1 MQPRPSLK
9 QPKLEHL
16 QQSMLSQNI
25 ENILHCSCS
34 ICSCSCSNSLAISE
48 IFFLLMNSSS
58 SDLMSYGTLAI
69 EFLAL
74 KYYTN
79 SLFYQFFLSHPD
91 FFFSLIP
98 SVASFFFPLSFSHS
112 LRCSCFFF
120 SHKPNEMRKK
130 KEKRERPVHE
140 QKN

>member
-34 ICSCSCSNSLAISE
+34 ICSCSCSNSLAISR

-58 SDLMSYGTLAI
+58 SNLMSYCTLAI

-98 SVASFFFPLSFSHS
+98 SVASFFFSPLILSFSP
-112 LRCSCFFF
+112 LQLLLFF
-120 SHKPNEMRKK
+120 S
-130 KEKRERPVHE
+130 
-140 QKN
+140 